1 MIILRDQLFSSYSE
15 VPIEG
20 YSYYPSQVLTNYAL
34 DPLEKSADWIEN
46 TAIVGDLKPIK
57 KKTRM
62 VKKVT
67 ASLKSLVK
75 RKDNNK

>member
-34 DPLEKSADWIEN
+34 DPLEKSADWVEN
-46 TAIVGDLKPIK
+46 TTVGNLKPVK
-57 KKTRM
+57 KKTRLI
-62 VKKVT
+62 KKVT

-75 RKDNNK
+75 RKDKNNN

>member
-15 VPIEG
+15 APIEG

-34 DPLEKSADWIEN
+34 DPLEKSADWVEN
-46 TAIVGDLKPIK
+46 TTVGNLKPVK
-57 KKTRM
+57 KKTRLI
-62 VKKVT
+62 KKVT

-75 RKDNNK
+75 RKDNK

>member
-15 VPIEG
+15 APMLG

-34 DPLEKSADWIEN
+34 DPLEKSADWIDN
-46 TAIVGDLKPIK
+46 TTVGNLKPVK

-62 VKKVT
+62 VKIV
-67 ASLKSLVK
+67 
-75 RKDNNK
+75 